1 MKEEI
6 IDVDE
11 RGNLLAAEST
21 TNYGLIKP
29 GQDDF
34 YNVDDF
40 NKNMDTIDQ
49 QLKVNENQ
57 IKNLSSPY
65 VIPEGT
71 DIPVKDRIKGKMY
84 FKVTSRQ
91 SSGGTIDSVKVSP
104 NMGIKI
110 QE

>member
-1 MKEEI
+1 MSEILELEERENKYTLKTLTP
-6 IDVDE
+6 VY
-11 RGNLLAAEST
+11 N
-21 TNYGLIKP
+21 LIKP

-40 NKNMDTIDQ
+40 NINIDIIEDE
-49 QLKVNENQ
+49 LKKHAGQ

-65 VIPEGT
+65 VIGEET
-71 DIPVKDRIKGKMY
+71 DIPISERVKGKMY

-91 SSGGTIDSVKVSP
+91 SGGGNGEIKVSP
-104 NMGIKI
+104 NMGIKV